1 MNYTILIISFFLSNM
16 ILTLVDVLGGQ
27 QNPLHYKPYHSSVS
41 KIVLRL
47 FIKTIEDLW
56 IGFVYIFLR
65 SHLFGK
71 GLGYLIGV
79 ILSFG
84 ISRLIGGII
93 YKFLF

>member
-1 MNYTILIISFFLSNM
+1 M
-16 ILTLVDVLGGQ
+16 DVLGGIN
-27 QNPLHYKPYHSSVS
+27 NPIHYKPYHSSGS

-56 IGFVYIFLR
+56 IGFVYMFLK
-65 SHLFGK
+65 SHFFGK

-84 ISRLIGGII
+84 ISHLIIGGII
-93 YKFLF
+93 YFLF